1 MKYILLSG
9 GSGTGLW
16 PLSNSVRSKQF
27 LQLFQNEEG
36 VLESSIQILWKQLKS
51 LKLDKQ
57 AMFVTNAQ
65 QSDLVLTQCESDI
78 NIVEE
83 PMQKD
88 TFAAVCLAT
97 LYAKDL
103 EHCADD
109 EWVAILPVD
118 ILVEPSFLQAV
129 QKLPDLAMQY
139 DADIALVGLTP
150 TYIAPQY
157 GYIEV
162 APDNAQSNICTI
174 QQFIEKPSFEMTKQL
189 IHQGALWN
197 SGVYVFQIK
206 TILQMLRRYA
216 LPLQYE
222 QFVAQYDTVDS
233 ISFDDAVME
242 WMQHGIVYH
251 YRGPWQDI
259 GSWDRLARKLTSEQ
273 IGIGVMKGQCE
284 NTHILNELLLPIHV
298 VDVENVI
305 VAASYDGILV
315 ANKQSSYELN
325 STVKGGMWPMVEERH
340 WGSSHVLEHIDTV
353 DGKDVLV
360 KHIKI
365 RKGKN
370 LSYQR
375 HQYRSE
381 CWTILEG
388 EGELIVNNLV
398 RHVKVGDVIQ
408 IEAGQ
413 LHAMKALTNLQFIE
427 VQSGRPLLK
436 EDVEHISLDW
446 DDITN
451 YIEAVQSESTG
462 RIAK

>member
-1 MKYILLSG
+1 
-9 GSGTGLW
+9 
-16 PLSNSVRSKQF
+16 
-27 LQLFQNEEG
+27 
-36 VLESSIQILWKQLKS
+36 
-51 LKLDKQ
+51 
-57 AMFVTNAQ
+57 
-65 QSDLVLTQCESDI
+65 
-78 NIVEE
+78 
-83 PMQKD
+83 
-88 TFAAVCLAT
+88 
-97 LYAKDL
+97 
-103 EHCADD
+103 
-109 EWVAILPVD
+109 
-118 ILVEPSFLQAV
+118 
-129 QKLPDLAMQY
+129 
-139 DADIALVGLTP
+139 
-150 TYIAPQY
+150 
-157 GYIEV
+157 
-162 APDNAQSNICTI
+162 
-174 QQFIEKPSFEMTKQL
+174 
-189 IHQGALWN
+189 
-197 SGVYVFQIK
+197 
-206 TILQMLRRYA
+206 
-216 LPLQYE
+216 
-222 QFVAQYDTVDS
+222 
-233 ISFDDAVME
+233 
-242 WMQHGIVYH
+242 
-251 YRGPWQDI
+251 
-259 GSWDRLARKLTSEQ
+259 
-273 IGIGVMKGQCE
+273 
-284 NTHILNELLLPIHV
+284 
-298 VDVENVI
+298 
-305 VAASYDGILV
+305 
-315 ANKQSSYELN
+315 
-325 STVKGGMWPMVEERH
+325 MWPMVEERH